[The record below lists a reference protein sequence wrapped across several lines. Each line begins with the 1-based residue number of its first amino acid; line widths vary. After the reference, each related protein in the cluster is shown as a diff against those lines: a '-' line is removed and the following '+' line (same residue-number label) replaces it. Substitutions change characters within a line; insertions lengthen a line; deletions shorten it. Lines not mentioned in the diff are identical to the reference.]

1 MKYHYKSTQHMASF
15 LSIACFVLFVAYSIS
30 MYLCHQSTIVPL
42 TYYIQSGCPSM
53 SITYTAS
60 ESWVSALL
68 GTLLCIIPAIVFLR
82 CLHFPLRLKALAF
95 LPSYVVLGLIT
106 GISPSGVT
114 SVENDI
120 PIFSSIALLVLSV
133 VLIFLGQL
141 YHEDRG
147 EHAPMPNYLGSN
159 IFLSCLGML
168 FCVMLT
174 NKDRELHV
182 QLGVADAIHHN
193 DYARVDKL
201 LSGETATN
209 NTITS
214 IQVLSL
220 SKQGML
226 ADKLFSLP
234 HLKGSISMLPDR
246 TPSSK
251 VFHTPTLVYNQ
262 LQAVPVGVCTD
273 VRAFLGKALE
283 RRMEFLSDTTSTAAD
298 TLRAR
303 PLVDYYLCAMLLD
316 REVELFT
323 AELPKYYQMDAELPQ
338 HYREA
343 LSLYHNADSFSEPL
357 VNDAEMDS
365 IYCDYL
371 NTMEEYSDNPLVQHK
386 ICNRDYPNTYWN
398 YYFFGNR
405 KK

>member
-1 MKYHYKSTQHMASF
+1 MKYHYKSTQLMSSF

-30 MYLCHQSTIVPL
+30 MYLDHQSTIVPL
-42 TYYIQSGCPSM
+42 SYYIQSGSPSI
-53 SITYTAS
+53 STPYTAY
-60 ESWVSALL
+60 ESLVSALL
-68 GTLLCIIPAIVFLR
+68 GTLLCIIPAAVLLR

-106 GISPSGVT
+106 GISPSGVA
-114 SVENDI
+114 SVENEI

-168 FCVMLT
+168 FCLMLT
-174 NKDRELHV
+174 NTDRHLHV
-182 QLGVADAIHHN
+182 QLNLAEAIHRN
-193 DYARVDKL
+193 DYAKVDKL
-201 LSGETATN
+201 PSGETTTN

-220 SKQGML
+220 CKQGLL
-226 ADKLFSLP
+226 ADKLFSLR
-234 HLKGSISMLPDR
+234 HLNSSGSLLPEA

-262 LQAVPVGVCTD
+262 LQAVPVGVCTN
-273 VRAFLGKALE
+273 VKSFLEKALQ
-283 RRMEFLSDTTSTAAD
+283 RRMEFLSDTSSTAAD

-303 PLVDYYLCAMLLD
+303 PLVDYYLCALLLD
-316 REVELFT
+316 REVKHFT
-323 AELPKYYQMDAELPQ
+323 AELSKYYQMDTELPK

-343 LSLYHNADSFSEPL
+343 LSLYHNVDSLSEPL
-357 VNDAEMDS
+357 VHDVEMDS

-371 NTMEEYSDNPLVQHK
+371 NTMEELSGNLSLQHK
-386 ICNRDYPNTYWN
+386 ICNRDFPNTYWN

-405 KK
+405 K